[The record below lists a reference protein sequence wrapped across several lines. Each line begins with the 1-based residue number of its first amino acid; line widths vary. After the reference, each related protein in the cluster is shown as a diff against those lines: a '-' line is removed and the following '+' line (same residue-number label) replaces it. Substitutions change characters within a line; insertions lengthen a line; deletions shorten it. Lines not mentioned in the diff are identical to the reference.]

1 MSFTVEKF
9 ATELGLP
16 VELLLEQ
23 LKSAGVDIAKSDD
36 ALSEEDKSLL
46 LRYLQN
52 SHGGEQKPKAKIT
65 LTRKQNTEIKKTDLD
80 GRRRTIQVEVRKK
93 RTIVKPETETIK
105 PVEKKSVQTTPVV
118 DENQRILRED
128 EAKDKPL
135 WLRPRQLM

>member
-36 ALSEEDKSLL
+36 ALSEEDKSSL

-52 SHGGEQKPKAKIT
+52 SHGGEQKPKAKNKSK
-65 LTRKQNTEIKKTDLD
+65 RQKQKPKAHLHYMNTKL
-80 GRRRTIQVEVRKK
+80 
-93 RTIVKPETETIK
+93 
-105 PVEKKSVQTTPVV
+105 S
-118 DENQRILRED
+118 
-128 EAKDKPL
+128 
-135 WLRPRQLM
+135 